1 MAVAVAHGYLLACG
15 VPVKLT
21 QAGVTALAD
30 ELTRASST
38 AAGVAAVLETWETT
52 D

>member
-1 MAVAVAHGYLLACG
+1 MAHGYLSACG
-15 VPVKLT
+15 ASADLT
-21 QAGVTALAD
+21 QAGVIALAD

-38 AAGVAAVLETWETT
+38 AASVATVLKSWDTT